1 MAGSPPVT
9 AARSVPS
16 PVRFNAAAARRV
28 AIAAQGLAAPRPAM
42 PGMRHLVAAVTQMG
56 LLQMDSVNVLV
67 RSHYVPLFSRL
78 GPYDRSLLERAW
90 GVGPRRLVEYW
101 AHEASL
107 VPRRPIDCCA
117 GGCVAGERRAG
128 AACNAWR
135 PNNPSWS
142 PPCWP
147 RLPRTGR

>member
-1 MAGSPPVT
+1 
-9 AARSVPS
+9 
-16 PVRFNAAAARRV
+16 
-28 AIAAQGLAAPRPAM
+28 
-42 PGMRHLVAAVTQMG
+42 MRHLVAAVARMG

-67 RSHYVPLFSRL
+67 RSHYLPLFSRL
-78 GPYDRSLLERAW
+78 GPYDRALLERAW

-107 VPRRPIDCCA
+107 VPPETHRLLRWRMRRWRRRP
-117 GGCVAGERRAG
+117 G

-135 PNNPSWS
+135 PTTPSWS

-147 RLPRTGR
+147 RLPPTGR